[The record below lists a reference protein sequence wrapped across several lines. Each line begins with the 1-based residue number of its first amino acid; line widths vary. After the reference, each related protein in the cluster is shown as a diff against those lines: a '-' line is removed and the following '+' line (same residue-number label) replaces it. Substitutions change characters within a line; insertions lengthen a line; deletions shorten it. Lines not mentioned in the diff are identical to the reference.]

1 MCGVAGYF
9 DRHEYAD
16 TLVLNRMLTRILYR
30 GPDECGIYVNG
41 HTGFGSVR
49 LSIVDLAGGQQ
60 PMPNEDLS
68 LWIVFNGEIF
78 NYPELRS
85 ELIEKGHKFRTKS
98 DTEVIVHLYE
108 EYGENC
114 LAKLN
119 GQFVFSIWDKTKN
132 EMFLARDRVGIRPLF
147 YYLSHD
153 LFVFGSEIKAIFEHP
168 KVKRAISAEGILET
182 FTFWTTITPNTV
194 FENIKECPPGHYIK
208 FNQGSF
214 ELKKYWELKFAT
226 PGNYYKGSYEDAI
239 AEFNNLFLDAVKI
252 RLRADVPVAAY
263 LSGGIDSSITTS
275 FIKEIDPNVLQTFSV
290 GFTEDEFDETHYQK
304 IAASYFNTNHT
315 AIIITSKEIAENF
328 PQVVWHSEFPLL
340 RTSPSPMYS
349 LSKVVRKSNIKVVIT
364 GEGAD
369 ELLAGYSIFKENK
382 IRHFWAKDKNSKLRP
397 LLLQKLY
404 PYISALQKVNP
415 NALKLFF
422 GYKLENT
429 DSPIYSHLLRWN
441 NTSNILNHLDKRMKD
456 QLSGFDQYERL
467 LAGLNGNIDNLD
479 PLAKAQYLE
488 IVIFLSGYLLSSQ
501 GDRMGMAN
509 SVEGRYPF
517 LDYRII
523 EFCSQLPPDF
533 KMRGLNEKVLL
544 KSLMKGRLP
553 EEILNRSKQPYRA
566 PILSSF
572 LGDDA
577 PEYVNNVLSE
587 AEIAKAGIFS
597 PDSVKRLLVK
607 MKSGK
612 AYSEIDNM
620 ALTAIISTQL
630 LHKQFIDDFRYLKMN
645 ELISYNLR
653 SEADFKN

>member
-1 MCGVAGYF
+1 MCGVTGYI
-9 DRHEYAD
+9 DRFEKAE
-16 TLVLNRMLTRILYR
+16 VSVINRMLTRIKYR
-30 GPDECGIYVNG
+30 GPDECGIYVNEN
-41 HTGFGSVR
+41 TGFGSVR
-49 LSIVDLAGGQQ
+49 LSIIDLAGGQQ
-60 PMPNEDLS
+60 PLPNEDLS

-78 NYPELRS
+78 NYPELRT
-85 ELIEKGHKFRTKS
+85 ELIDKGHKFRTKS
-98 DTEVIVHLYE
+98 DTEVIIHLYE

-119 GQFVFSIWDKTKN
+119 GQFVFSIWDKNKD

-147 YYLSHD
+147 YYHSRD
-153 LFVFGSEIKAIFEHP
+153 LFVFGSEIKAVFEHP
-168 KVKRAISAEGILET
+168 KVKRAISAEGISET

-194 FENIKECPPGHYIK
+194 FENIKECPPGHFIK
-208 FNQGSF
+208 LNRGRIDI
-214 ELKKYWELKFAT
+214 KRYWEVKFAT
-226 PGNYYKGSYEDAI
+226 KDNYYKGSYGDAI
-239 AEFNNLFLDAVKI
+239 AEFNELFRDAVRI
-252 RLRADVPVAAY
+252 RLRADVQVAAY

-275 FIKEIDPNVLQTFSV
+275 YIKEIDPNVLQTFSV
-290 GFTEDEFDETHYQK
+290 GFTEDEFDETNYQE
-304 IAASYFNTNHT
+304 IAAEYFNTNHT
-315 AIIITSKEIAENF
+315 AIKITSKEIAENF

-349 LSKVVRKSNIKVVIT
+349 LSKEVRRNNIKVVIT

-369 ELLAGYSIFKENK
+369 ELLAGYSIFKENR

-397 LLLQKLY
+397 LLLKKLY
-404 PYISALQKVNP
+404 PYIAALQKVNP

-441 NTSNILNHLDKRMKD
+441 NTSNILNHLDKRIKD

-467 LAGLNGNIDNLD
+467 LAGLNGNLDKLD

-523 EFCSQLPPDF
+523 EFCAQLPPDY
-533 KMRGLNEKVLL
+533 KMKGLKEKVLL

-553 EEILNRSKQPYRA
+553 EEILNRPKQPYRA

-577 PEYVNNVLSE
+577 PEYVNEVLSE
-587 AEIAKAGIFS
+587 TEIKKAGIFS

-630 LHKQFIDDFRYLKMN
+630 LHKQFIEDFRYLKMN
-645 ELISYNLR
+645 ELISYTLR
-653 SEADFKN
+653 SESDFNN

>member
-1 MCGVAGYF
+1 MCGVTGYI
-9 DRHEYAD
+9 DRFEKAE
-16 TLVLNRMLTRILYR
+16 VSVINRMLTRIKYR
-30 GPDECGIYVNG
+30 GPDECGIYVNEN
-41 HTGFGSVR
+41 TGFGSVR
-49 LSIVDLAGGQQ
+49 LSIIDLAGGQQ
-60 PMPNEDLS
+60 PLPNEDLS

-78 NYPELRS
+78 NYPELRT
-85 ELIEKGHKFRTKS
+85 ELIDKGHKFRTKS
-98 DTEVIVHLYE
+98 DTEVIIHLYE

-114 LAKLN
+114 LTKLN
-119 GQFVFSIWDKTKN
+119 GQFVFSIWDKNKD

-147 YYLSHD
+147 YYHSQD
-153 LFVFGSEIKAIFEHP
+153 LFVFGSEIKAVFEHP
-168 KVKRAISAEGILET
+168 KVKRAISAEGISET

-194 FENIKECPPGHYIK
+194 FENIKECPPGHFIK
-208 FNQGSF
+208 LNRGTIDI
-214 ELKKYWELKFAT
+214 KRYWEVKFAT
-226 PGNYYKGSYEDAI
+226 KDNYYKGSYGDAI
-239 AEFNNLFLDAVKI
+239 AEFNELFRDAVRI
-252 RLRADVPVAAY
+252 RLRADVQVAAY

-275 FIKEIDPNVLQTFSV
+275 YIKEIDPNVLQTFSV
-290 GFTEDEFDETHYQK
+290 GFTEDEFDETNYQE
-304 IAASYFNTNHT
+304 IAAEYFNTNHT
-315 AIIITSKEIAENF
+315 AIKITSKEIAENF

-349 LSKVVRKSNIKVVIT
+349 LSKEVRRNNIKVVIT

-397 LLLQKLY
+397 LLLKKLY
-404 PYISALQKVNP
+404 PYIAALQKVNP

-441 NTSNILNHLDKRMKD
+441 NTSNILNHLDKRIKD

-467 LAGLNGNIDNLD
+467 LAGLNGNLDKLD

-523 EFCSQLPPDF
+523 EFCAQLPPDY
-533 KMRGLNEKVLL
+533 KMKGLKEKVLL

-553 EEILNRSKQPYRA
+553 EEILNRPKQPYRA

-577 PEYVNNVLSE
+577 PEYVNEVLSE
-587 AEIAKAGIFS
+587 TEIKKAGIFS

-630 LHKQFIDDFRYLKMN
+630 LHKQFIEEFKYINSD
-645 ELISYNLR
+645 ELINYTLR
-653 SEADFKN
+653 SEINFE

>member
-1 MCGVAGYF
+1 MCGIAGYI
-9 DRHEYAD
+9 DRFEKAD
-16 TLVLNRMLTRILYR
+16 ASVINRMLTRIKYR
-30 GPDECGIYVNG
+30 GPDECGIYVNEN
-41 HTGFGSVR
+41 TGFGSVR
-49 LSIVDLAGGQQ
+49 LSIIDLAGGQQ
-60 PMPNEDLS
+60 PIPNEDLS

-78 NYPELRS
+78 NYPELRK
-85 ELIEKGHKFRTKS
+85 ELLEKGHNFRTKS
-98 DTEVIVHLYE
+98 DTEVIIHLYE

-114 LAKLN
+114 LAKMN
-119 GQFVFSIWDKTKN
+119 GQFVFSIWDKNKN

-147 YYLSHD
+147 YYHSHD
-153 LFVFGSEIKAIFEHP
+153 LFVFGSEIKAVFEHQ
-168 KVKRAISAEGILET
+168 KVKRAISVEGISET

-194 FENIKECPPGHYIK
+194 FENIKECPPGHFIK
-208 FNQGSF
+208 INDGTIDI
-214 ELKKYWELKFAT
+214 KRYWELKFAT
-226 PGNYYKGSYEDAI
+226 KDNYYKGSYEDAV
-239 AEFNNLFLDAVKI
+239 AEFNELFLDSVKI

-290 GFTEDEFDETHYQK
+290 GFTENEFDETGYQK
-304 IAASYFNTNHT
+304 IAAEYFNTNHT
-315 AIIITSKEIAENF
+315 AIQVTSKEIAENF

-349 LSKVVRKSNIKVVIT
+349 LSKEVRKNNIKVVIT

-397 LLLQKLY
+397 LLLKKLY
-404 PYISALQKVNP
+404 PYIAALQKVNP

-441 NTSNILNHLDKRMKD
+441 NTSNILNHLDKTFKD
-456 QLSGFDQYERL
+456 QLSGFDQYKRL
-467 LAGLNGNIDNLD
+467 LAGLNGNLDNLD

-523 EFCSQLPPDF
+523 EFCAQLPPDY
-533 KMRGLNEKVLL
+533 KMKGLKEKVLL

-553 EEILNRSKQPYRA
+553 EEILNRPKQPYRA

-577 PEYVNNVLSE
+577 PEYVNEVLSE
-587 AEIAKAGIFS
+587 TEIKKAGIFN

-630 LHKQFIDDFRYLKMN
+630 LHKQFIEDFRYLN
-645 ELISYNLR
+645 LDQLINYSLR
-653 SEADFKN
+653 SENNFEL

>member
-1 MCGVAGYF
+1 MCGIAGYF
-9 DRHEYAD
+9 DRFEKAD
-16 TLVLNRMLTRILYR
+16 ASVINRMLTRIKYR
-30 GPDECGIYVNG
+30 GPDECGIYVNEN
-41 HTGFGSVR
+41 TGIGSVR
-49 LSIVDLAGGQQ
+49 LSIIDLAGGQQ

-85 ELIEKGHKFRTKS
+85 ELVEKGHKFRTQS
-98 DTEVIVHLYE
+98 DTEVIIHLYE

-119 GQFVFSIWDKTKN
+119 GQFVFSIWDKNKD

-147 YYLSHD
+147 YYHSHD
-153 LFVFGSEIKAIFEHP
+153 LFVFGSEIKAVFEHP
-168 KVKRAISAEGILET
+168 KVKRAISAEGISET

-194 FENIKECPPGHYIK
+194 FENIKECPPGHFIK
-208 FNQGSF
+208 LNNGTIDI
-214 ELKKYWELKFAT
+214 KRYWELKFAT
-226 PGNYYKGSYEDAI
+226 KDNYYKGSYEDAV
-239 AEFNNLFLDAVKI
+239 AEFNELFLDSVKI

-290 GFTEDEFDETHYQK
+290 GFTEDEFDETSYQK
-304 IAASYFNTNHT
+304 IAAEYFSTNHT
-315 AIIITSKEIAENF
+315 AIQITSKEVAENF
-328 PQVVWHSEFPLL
+328 PKVVWHSEFPLL

-349 LSKVVRKSNIKVVIT
+349 LSKEVRKNNIKVVIT

-397 LLLQKLY
+397 LLLKKLY
-404 PYISALQKVNP
+404 PYIAALQKVNP

-441 NTSNILNHLDKRMKD
+441 NTSNILNHLDKTFKD
-456 QLSGFDQYERL
+456 QLSGFDQYKRL
-467 LAGLNGNIDNLD
+467 LAGLNGNLDNLD
-479 PLAKAQYLE
+479 PLSKAQYLE

-517 LDYRII
+517 LDYRVI
-523 EFCSQLPPDF
+523 EFCAQLPPDY
-533 KMRGLNEKVLL
+533 KMKGLKEKVLL

-553 EEILNRSKQPYRA
+553 EEILNRPKQPYRA

-577 PEYVNNVLSE
+577 PEYVNEVLSE
-587 AEIAKAGIFS
+587 TEIKKAGIFS

-630 LHKQFIDDFRYLKMN
+630 LHKQFIEDFGYLKMN
-645 ELISYNLR
+645 ELISYSLR
-653 SEADFKN
+653 SESDFNN

>member
-1 MCGVAGYF
+1 MCGVTGYI
-9 DRHEYAD
+9 DRFEKAE
-16 TLVLNRMLTRILYR
+16 VSVINRMLTRIKYR
-30 GPDECGIYVNG
+30 GPDECGIYVNEN
-41 HTGFGSVR
+41 TGFGSVR
-49 LSIVDLAGGQQ
+49 LSIIDLAGGQQ
-60 PMPNEDLS
+60 PLPNEDLS

-78 NYPELRS
+78 NYPELRT
-85 ELIEKGHKFRTKS
+85 ELIDKGHKFRTKS
-98 DTEVIVHLYE
+98 DTEVIIHLYE

-114 LAKLN
+114 LTKLN
-119 GQFVFSIWDKTKN
+119 GQFVFSIWDKNKD

-147 YYLSHD
+147 YYHSQD
-153 LFVFGSEIKAIFEHP
+153 LFVFGSEIKAVFEHP
-168 KVKRAISAEGILET
+168 KVKRAISAEGISET

-194 FENIKECPPGHYIK
+194 FENIKECPPGHFIK
-208 FNQGSF
+208 LNRGTIDI
-214 ELKKYWELKFAT
+214 KRYWEVKFAT
-226 PGNYYKGSYEDAI
+226 KDNYYKGSYGDAI
-239 AEFNNLFLDAVKI
+239 AEFNELFRDAVRI
-252 RLRADVPVAAY
+252 RLRADVQVAAY

-275 FIKEIDPNVLQTFSV
+275 YIKEIDPNVLQTFSV
-290 GFTEDEFDETHYQK
+290 GFTEDEFDETNYQE
-304 IAASYFNTNHT
+304 IAAEYFNTNHT
-315 AIIITSKEIAENF
+315 AIKITSKEIAENF

-349 LSKVVRKSNIKVVIT
+349 LSKEVRRNNIKVVIT

-397 LLLQKLY
+397 LLLKKLY
-404 PYISALQKVNP
+404 PYIAALQKVNP

-441 NTSNILNHLDKRMKD
+441 NTSNILNHLDKRIKD

-467 LAGLNGNIDNLD
+467 LAGLNGNLDKLD

-523 EFCSQLPPDF
+523 EFCAQLPPDY
-533 KMRGLNEKVLL
+533 KMKGLKEKVLL

-553 EEILNRSKQPYRA
+553 EEILNRPKQPYRA

-577 PEYVNNVLSE
+577 PEYVNEVLSE
-587 AEIAKAGIFS
+587 TKIKKAGIFS

-630 LHKQFIDDFRYLKMN
+630 LHKQFIEEFKYINSD
-645 ELISYNLR
+645 ELINYTLR
-653 SEADFKN
+653 SEINFE